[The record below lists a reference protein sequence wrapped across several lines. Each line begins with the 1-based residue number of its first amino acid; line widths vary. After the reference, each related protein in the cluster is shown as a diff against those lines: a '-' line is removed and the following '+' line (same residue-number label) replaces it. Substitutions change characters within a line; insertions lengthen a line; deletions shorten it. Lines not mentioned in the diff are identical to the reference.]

1 MSNSEY
7 SQISS
12 RVPRPQ
18 STMSRELIQLK
29 IRKPLLSVA
38 VVLFLLCAAGFSYL
52 AVTWYAGN
60 TLAENFVGD
69 ERDLDVGRF
78 ATTLA
83 PKDPLTHWRLGL
95 MSEAADPVTGA
106 AEAIPEYE
114 KAVSLSPNDYRFW
127 IALGMAQERAGDP
140 AKGEHAMRK
149 AISLAPSYAIPR
161 WYLGNLL
168 VRTGKYDEA
177 FRELTVASDAYPE
190 LRLQLYNLI
199 WGVYGADYG
208 SISKALDNNS
218 SSLAD
223 FSSYLMRRGKFEEG
237 LHIWGALTA
246 AEKSNNRLTGESLVT
261 TLINDNRYYEAMNVW
276 NDIAPHS
283 SSRAVIDQIVDGSFE
298 HVSNY
303 GPEMAFSWQVKTR
316 QIQIDIDPNENH
328 RGRRSLRLVFQVRL
342 RHEPVIATDLIPV
355 TPDTQY
361 DLEFYVKTNKLQSGA
376 TPFIQIKNA
385 ADALVLATS
394 PDAPN
399 GDKDWTQV
407 SVPFKTLPG
416 MQAVMVQV
424 MRGSCADTDVCPIFG
439 TLWYDDFSLKRRN

>member
-1 MSNSEY
+1 MSK
-7 SQISS
+7 
-12 RVPRPQ
+12 
-18 STMSRELIQLK
+18 ELIQLK
-29 IRKPLLSVA
+29 IRKPLLSGA

-52 AVTWYAGN
+52 AITWYAGN

-95 MSEAADPVTGA
+95 MSEAADPVTGSGD
-106 AEAIPEYE
+106 AIPEYE

-168 VRTGKYDEA
+168 VRAGKYDEA
-177 FRELTVASDAYPE
+177 FGELRRASEANPE
-190 LRLQLYNLI
+190 LAGQMFNLI
-199 WGVYGADYG
+199 WSVYGADYD
-208 SISKALDNNS
+208 SISKALNHRPAA
-218 SSLAD
+218 LGTFAY
-223 FSSYLMRRGKFEEG
+223 YLLNRGKFDEG
-237 LHIWGALTA
+237 LRVWSGLTPE
-246 AEKSNNRLTGESLVT
+246 EKSDNKSIGEGLVT
-261 TLINDNRYYEAMNVW
+261 TLINSKRYYDAMNVW
-276 NDIAPHS
+276 NDIAPHL
-283 SSRAVIDQIVDGSFE
+283 SSRAVMDQIVDGSFE

-316 QIQIDIDPNENH
+316 QIQIEIDPNESH
-328 RGRRSLRLVFQVRL
+328 TGRRSLRLVFQVRL

-355 TPDTQY
+355 SPDTQY
-361 DLEFYVKTNKLQSGA
+361 DFEFYVQTKKLQSGA

-385 ADALVLATS
+385 ADDLVLATS

-399 GDKDWTQV
+399 GDKDWIHV
-407 SVPFKTLPG
+407 SVPFKTPPG
-416 MQAVMVQV
+416 SQAVMVQV
-424 MRGSCADTDVCPIFG
+424 MRGGCADTDVCPIFG